1 MLEPADQEVMLTFKS
16 YYLRKAFYSALP
28 VVIPGC
34 SPDGSWHSA
43 LKAIRKDSPS

>member
-16 YYLRKAFYSALP
+16 YYLRNAFCLALP
-28 VVIPGC
+28 VVIPGG

-43 LKAIRKDSPS
+43 LKP